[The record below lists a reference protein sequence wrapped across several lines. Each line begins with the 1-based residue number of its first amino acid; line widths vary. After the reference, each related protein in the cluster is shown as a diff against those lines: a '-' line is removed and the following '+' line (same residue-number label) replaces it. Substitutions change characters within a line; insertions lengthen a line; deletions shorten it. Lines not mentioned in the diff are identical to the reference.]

1 MKFCDYQAI
10 DLCGV
15 IRCLNF
21 TRGEILIH
29 FTSESLGVY
38 TEESFG
44 PNSTALFYNCWRKIN
59 VATTYVWFVMLF
71 VTYLMPHLKKDI
83 DGAQ

>member
-1 MKFCDYQAI
+1 MLIKLKGEQMKFFEFRVI

-15 IRCLNF
+15 IRYLNF

-29 FTSESLGVY
+29 FMSESLGVY
-38 TEESFG
+38 TEGSFG

-59 VATTYVWFVMLF
+59 VTTTYV
-71 VTYLMPHLKKDI
+71 
-83 DGAQ
+83 